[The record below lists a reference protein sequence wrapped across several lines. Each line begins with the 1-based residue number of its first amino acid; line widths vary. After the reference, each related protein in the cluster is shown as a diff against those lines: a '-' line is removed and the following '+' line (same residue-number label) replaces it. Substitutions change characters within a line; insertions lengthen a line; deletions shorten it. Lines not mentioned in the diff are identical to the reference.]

1 AVLSRALGSKVGF
14 LFQPPPKSGVGIR
27 DMRICFSVVVF
38 EARDSFRIQWVVQL
52 GNVFSCPGSHGRVG
66 LISIQ
71 TKTVPSRA
79 RRGEICSL
87 VCSELVC
94 SGPAPGNTPCSHW
107 REHGVTSTGNRC
119 SFAG

>member
-1 AVLSRALGSKVGF
+1 MTTSAIDRLRLPYLVECSVEHRPALVALAAVLSRALGSKVGF

-71 TKTVPSRA
+71 T
-79 RRGEICSL
+79 
-87 VCSELVC
+87 
-94 SGPAPGNTPCSHW
+94 
-107 REHGVTSTGNRC
+107 
-119 SFAG
+119 